1 MKENINGFS
10 KLDKQEKINWIAQN
24 FFSDADEAVKMIK
37 RYWNADEALQKLHDE
52 FIENTITNFY
62 LPFGIA
68 PNFLINKEWYTVP
81 MVIEESSVV
90 AAAAKSAKFWS
101 VRGGFKTTV
110 IGTEK
115 IGQVHFLFKG
125 EKPKLIQFINQIK
138 PLFFDETAVVTQNM
152 RKRGG
157 GIQEVELRDK
167 TDVLP
172 DYYQLHVTF
181 DTKDSMG
188 ANFINSCLEQIA
200 EILKK
205 QAVQNPSFSDEE
217 NQIDVVMSILS
228 NYVPNCLVRAE
239 VSCRVEELKSKDIED
254 PQLFAE
260 KFVQAVKIAEI
271 EPFRAVTH
279 NKGIM
284 NGVDAVV
291 VATGND
297 FRAVEAG
304 IHAFAAKS
312 GVYSSLSHAIIED
325 GIFKFWVDLPLALGT
340 VGGLTSLHPMVKMA
354 LQILK
359 KPSAEQLM
367 QIIAAAGL
375 AQNFAA
381 VKSLTTTG
389 IQKGHMKMHLMNILN
404 QFKATDEEKVA
415 VAAHFEK
422 EIVSHNAVV
431 ELLESL
437 RK

>member
-1 MKENINGFS
+1 
-10 KLDKQEKINWIAQN
+10 
-24 FFSDADEAVKMIK
+24 
-37 RYWNADEALQKLHDE
+37 
-52 FIENTITNFY
+52 
-62 LPFGIA
+62 
-68 PNFLINKEWYTVP
+68 
-81 MVIEESSVV
+81 
-90 AAAAKSAKFWS
+90 
-101 VRGGFKTTV
+101 
-110 IGTEK
+110 
-115 IGQVHFLFKG
+115 
-125 EKPKLIQFINQIK
+125 
-138 PLFFDETAVVTQNM
+138 
-152 RKRGG
+152 
-157 GIQEVELRDK
+157 
-167 TDVLP
+167 
-172 DYYQLHVTF
+172 
-181 DTKDSMG
+181 
-188 ANFINSCLEQIA
+188 
-200 EILKK
+200 
-205 QAVQNPSFSDEE
+205 
-217 NQIDVVMSILS
+217 
-228 NYVPNCLVRAE
+228 VPNCLVRAE
-239 VSCRVEELKSKDIED
+239 VSCRVEELKSKDIEE

-260 KFVQAVKIAEI
+260 KFVRAVKIAEI

-304 IHAFAAKS
+304 AHAFAAKS

-359 KPSAEQLM
+359 NPSAEQLM

-422 EIVSHNAVV
+422 EIVSHSAVV